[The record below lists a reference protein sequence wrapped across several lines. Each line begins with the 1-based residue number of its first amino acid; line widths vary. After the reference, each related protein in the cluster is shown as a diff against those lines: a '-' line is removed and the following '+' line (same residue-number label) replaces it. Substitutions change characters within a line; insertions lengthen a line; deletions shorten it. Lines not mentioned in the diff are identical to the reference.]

1 MHHNNAFKENES
13 GICAIDLLQ
22 EKRDMTKYNN
32 HIHNVQIKEVL
43 RNRRKLNVF
52 YLSHG
57 RGFSKPD

>member
-13 GICAIDLLQ
+13 GICAIDLFQ

-32 HIHNVQIKEVL
+32 YIHNVQIKEVL
-43 RNRRKLNVF
+43 AELIKFSFF
-52 YLSHG
+52 YLPYG

>member
-22 EKRDMTKYNN
+22 EKRDMTKYKN
-32 HIHNVQIKEVL
+32 HIHNVQIKEGL
-43 RNRRKLNVF
+43 AGLIKFSFF

>member
-13 GICAIDLLQ
+13 GICAIDLFQ

-32 HIHNVQIKEVL
+32 YIHNVQIKEVL
-43 RNRRKLNVF
+43 RNRRELNVF